1 MAMSKDTGAPAI
13 DHFADA
19 SKKVATSIDATAA
32 KAIAELRAMS
42 IRNRRSLGQRVRW
55 AMVRGGR

>member
-1 MAMSKDTGAPAI
+1 MSKDTGGPAI

-19 SKKVATSIDATAA
+19 NKKVCESIDANAS

>member
-1 MAMSKDTGAPAI
+1 MTAAI
-13 DHFADA
+13 TAARQRVTD
-19 SKKVATSIDATAA
+19 SIDANAS